1 MNTKI
6 VKKLLDFD
14 PVSKYVKYE
23 IPWEYLQLKKEEQNM
38 LGRGNFGEIL
48 TGCILSLLNDRSCL

>member
-23 IPWEYLQLKKEEQNM
+23 IPEECLQLRKDDKNM
-38 LGRGNFGEIL
+38 LGRGNFGTMTLAQIEM
-48 TGCILSLLNDRSCL
+48 TRGHSF

>member
-1 MNTKI
+1 MHVNTKL

-23 IPWEYLQLKKEEQNM
+23 IPEGCLHLRKEEKNM
-38 LGRGNFGEIL
+38 LGRGNFGTLAVI
-48 TGCILSLLNDRSCL
+48 GRG